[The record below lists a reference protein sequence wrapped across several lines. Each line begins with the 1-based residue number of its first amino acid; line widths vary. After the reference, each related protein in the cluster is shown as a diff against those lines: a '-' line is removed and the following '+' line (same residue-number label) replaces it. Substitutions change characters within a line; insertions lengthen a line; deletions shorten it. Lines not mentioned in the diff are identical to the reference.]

1 MIWTTRLLLSLT
13 VIAAAEPRKIMIIG
27 DSQSEEYRFELPFSA
42 PSSDP
47 TEANTLNWI
56 EILAEHRSEEFD
68 FGDYE
73 RRAFEWKDVR
83 NAGYEYN
90 WSIPGALTDTWI
102 TVLNASFLN
111 DQEYLDSKWTLLD
124 QVDEVE
130 AVVIFLG
137 GNDMST
143 VYSRLNRDERP
154 PGWPESIIDQVEEIV
169 EKIRDENSTIPVIIG
184 TFPDVGGTEKRQN
197 DFPNEAGRRLAST
210 YIAEANQ
217 KLKAFADGGGFPTFD
232 VAKLT
237 LDFID
242 DAPYRIGNV
251 ELLPFG
257 HPVNNPRNLLCR
269 DGFHPSTAS
278 QAVIANMI
286 IAALNEA
293 LDEDLTPLSEE
304 EILVDVLGIDPSID
318 DDYHTWINARS
329 PESDSLLADPDGDGL
344 ENLGEYALDLNPL
357 IPDMPELSPQLF
369 FDYPVVESR
378 RDYVTT
384 RAAQS
389 PDLINWVTI
398 PNEPPVTLTEQFLRL
413 EFILTE

>member
-1 MIWTTRLLLSLT
+1 

-27 DSQSEEYRFELPFSA
+27 DSQSEEYRFELPFTA
-42 PSSDP
+42 PASDP
-47 TEANTLNWI
+47 TESNTMNWI

-68 FGDYE
+68 FGTYK
-73 RRAFEWKDVR
+73 RRLFEWKDVR

-102 TVLNASFLN
+102 TVLNASFFD

-154 PGWPESIIDQVEEIV
+154 PGWPESVIDQIEEIA
-169 EKIRDENSTIPVIIG
+169 EKVRDENSTIPIIIG
-184 TFPDVGGTEKRQN
+184 TFPDVGGTEQRQN
-197 DFPNEAGRRLAST
+197 DFPNEAGRQLAST

-217 KLKAFADGGGFPTFD
+217 KLQTFADDEGFPTFD

-251 ELLPFG
+251 EFLPFG
-257 HPVNNPRNLLCR
+257 HPENKPRNLLCR

-293 LDEDLTPLSEE
+293 LNADLTPLSEE
-304 EILVDVLGIDPSID
+304 EILVDVLGMDSTID
-318 DDYHTWINARS
+318 DDYLAWINAIV
-329 PESDSLLADPDGDGL
+329 PGTNSLLADPDGDGL
-344 ENLGEYALDLNPL
+344 ENLGEFALDLNPL
-357 IPDMPELSPQLF
+357 SSDMPALSPQLT
-369 FDYPVVESR
+369 FDYSVAESR
-378 RDYVTT
+378 RDYVST

-389 PDLINWVTI
+389 ADLINWVTI
-398 PNEPPVTLTEQFLRL
+398 PGEPPVTPTEQFLRL
-413 EFILTE
+413 EFILPK